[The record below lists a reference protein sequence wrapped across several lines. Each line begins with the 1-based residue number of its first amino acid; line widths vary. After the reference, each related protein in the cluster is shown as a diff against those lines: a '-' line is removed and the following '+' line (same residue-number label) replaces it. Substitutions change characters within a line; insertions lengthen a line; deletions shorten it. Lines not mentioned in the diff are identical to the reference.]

1 MLKLWKVNAKA
12 GDATV
17 KYPFAPFPTNKDMR
31 GKPEHNAELCI
42 ACGACG
48 VACPAD
54 AIRMDTDLAAD
65 TITWSIDYG
74 RCIFCGRC
82 EEACPMEAIKLTE
95 EFELAV
101 MSKDDLTSK
110 SVYTLEHCSRCGKP
124 FAPHKEIDYAKRL
137 LQKAGGMEAIQAARA
152 AYDALSDQRKAQV
165 SNYDV
170 LLAAEK
176 KLAQLQD
183 EAVAHVEELID
194 AIGQPVIP
202 ASRAAVEAA
211 RAAYDAL
218 GQKLQERVGNY
229 DVLLAAEARLAEL
242 NAQDIYKTT
251 GDFIVSKGAP
261 VTGSIGG
268 EWAVIGLARSGYPVP
283 ANYFDDYYARV
294 EKYVKNC
301 SGVLHE
307 RKYTEYSR
315 VILALTAIGRNPSKV
330 AGYNLL
336 MPLGDFEKTIWQGMN
351 GPIWAL
357 IALDSGN
364 YDIPK
369 NPAAKTQATRQ
380 LYIDEII
387 KNQMKDGGWSLTGT
401 GDSDV
406 DITAMALQALA
417 KYQDQKAV
425 KTATDKALAYLSNV
439 QDSKGGFASWGTTNV
454 ESVAQVVVALCELG
468 VSLDDSRF
476 VKSGHTL
483 TENLL
488 SFRQSNGGFYHVLD
502 GSDGNNQMSS
512 EQGFY
517 ALVAIDRAANGQNSL
532 YRMDDVTK
540 NTSKPSTSVSKGNV
554 DASVNVP
561 GVTAPGTTFTD
572 IKNHANKAA
581 IEELASRGIINGM
594 GKGTFMPNKT
604 MTRAEFAAIV
614 TRALGLAAK
623 DTKAFTDVPS
633 SKWYAGYIGTANS
646 SGIVN
651 GVGSGKFNPD
661 GTITRQEAAAMV
673 ARAAKLCGLDPSMD
687 AAATKD
693 MLAQFGDYRS
703 VASWAK
709 EPMAFCYSVNILDQ
723 SDLNIE
729 PTKAILRCEIAQ
741 MLYNMLSAAELI

>member
-1 MLKLWKVNAKA
+1 MRRIKRISAWILTLAILLTL
-12 GDATV
+12 TV
-17 KYPFAPFPTNKDMR
+17 
-31 GKPEHNAELCI
+31 
-42 ACGACG
+42 
-48 VACPAD
+48 PA
-54 AIRMDTDLAAD
+54 LAA
-65 TITWSIDYG
+65 SG
-74 RCIFCGRC
+74 VQNEVQG
-82 EEACPMEAIKLTE
+82 
-95 EFELAV
+95 
-101 MSKDDLTSK
+101 S
-110 SVYTLEHCSRCGKP
+110 
-124 FAPHKEIDYAKRL
+124 
-137 LQKAGGMEAIQAARA
+137 A
-152 AYDALSDQRKAQV
+152 AYMV
-165 SNYDV
+165 S
-170 LLAAEK
+170 
-176 KLAQLQD
+176 
-183 EAVAHVEELID
+183 AVKSPEV
-194 AIGQPVIP
+194 
-202 ASRAAVEAA
+202 
-211 RAAYDAL
+211 
-218 GQKLQERVGNY
+218 
-229 DVLLAAEARLAEL
+229 
-242 NAQDIYKTT
+242 
-251 GDFIVSKGAP
+251 
-261 VTGSIGG
+261 GSIGG
-268 EWAVIGLARSGYPVP
+268 EWAIIGLARSGYTVP
-283 ANYFDDYYARV
+283 TNYYEDYYARV

-315 VILALTAIGRNPSKV
+315 VILALTAIGRDPSKV

-380 LYIDEII
+380 LYIDEIVT
-387 KNQMKDGGWSLTGT
+387 NQKKDGGWSLTDT

-425 KTATDKALAYLSNV
+425 KSATDKALDYLSDV
-439 QDSKGGFASWGTTNV
+439 QDSKGGYASWGTTNV

-476 VKSGHTL
+476 VKNGHTL

-502 GSDGNNQMSS
+502 GSDGNNQMSA

-517 ALVAIDRAANGQNSL
+517 ALVAINRAENGKNSL
-532 YRMDDVTK
+532 YRMGDVIKAT
-540 NTSKPSTSVSKGNV
+540 TKPSTTVKKGSA
-554 DASVNVP
+554 DASVSVP
-561 GVTAPGTTFTD
+561 AVTAPGTTFSD
-572 IKNHANKAA
+572 VKNHANKAA
-581 IEELASRGIINGM
+581 IEALASRGIINGM
-594 GKGTFMPNKT
+594 GQGTFMPNKT

-673 ARAAKLCGLDPSMD
+673 ARAAKLCGLDTAMD

-709 EPMAFCYSVNILDQ
+709 KPMAFCYSVNILDQ

-741 MLYNMLSAAELI
+741 MLYNMLTAAELI

>member
-1 MLKLWKVNAKA
+1 MRRIKRISAWILTLAILLTL
-12 GDATV
+12 TV
-17 KYPFAPFPTNKDMR
+17 
-31 GKPEHNAELCI
+31 
-42 ACGACG
+42 
-48 VACPAD
+48 PA
-54 AIRMDTDLAAD
+54 LAA
-65 TITWSIDYG
+65 SG
-74 RCIFCGRC
+74 VQNEVQG
-82 EEACPMEAIKLTE
+82 
-95 EFELAV
+95 
-101 MSKDDLTSK
+101 S
-110 SVYTLEHCSRCGKP
+110 
-124 FAPHKEIDYAKRL
+124 
-137 LQKAGGMEAIQAARA
+137 A
-152 AYDALSDQRKAQV
+152 AYMV
-165 SNYDV
+165 S
-170 LLAAEK
+170 
-176 KLAQLQD
+176 
-183 EAVAHVEELID
+183 AVKSPEV
-194 AIGQPVIP
+194 
-202 ASRAAVEAA
+202 
-211 RAAYDAL
+211 
-218 GQKLQERVGNY
+218 
-229 DVLLAAEARLAEL
+229 
-242 NAQDIYKTT
+242 
-251 GDFIVSKGAP
+251 
-261 VTGSIGG
+261 GSIGG
-268 EWAVIGLARSGYPVP
+268 EWAIIGLARSGYTVP
-283 ANYFDDYYARV
+283 TNYYEDYYARV

-315 VILALTAIGRNPSKV
+315 VILALTAIGRDPSKV

-336 MPLGDFEKTIWQGMN
+336 MPLGDFEKTIWQGLN

-364 YDIPK
+364 YEIPK

-380 LYIDEII
+380 LYIDEIL
-387 KNQMKDGGWSLTGT
+387 NSQMKDGGWSLTGT
-401 GDSDV
+401 GESDV

-425 KTATDKALAYLSNV
+425 KTATDSALTWLSKN
-439 QDSKGGFASWGTTNV
+439 QDSKGGYASWSTTNV
-454 ESVAQVVVALCELG
+454 ESVAQVIVALCELG
-468 VSLDDSRF
+468 MNLNDSRF
-476 VKSGHTL
+476 VKNGHTL

-502 GSDGNNQMSS
+502 GSDGNNQMSA

-517 ALVAIDRAANGQNSL
+517 ALVAIDRAENSKNSL
-532 YRMDDVTK
+532 YRMGDVTK
-540 NTSKPSTSVSKGNV
+540 NTAKPSTTVKKGSA
-554 DASVNVP
+554 DASVSVP
-561 GVTAPGTTFTD
+561 AVTAPGTTFSD
-572 IKNHANKAA
+572 VKNHANKAA
-581 IEELASRGIINGM
+581 IEALASRGIINGM
-594 GKGTFMPNKT
+594 GQGTFMPNKT

-614 TRALGLAAK
+614 TRSLGLTAK
-623 DTKAFTDVPS
+623 DTKVFSDVPS

-709 EPMAFCYSVNILDQ
+709 KPMAFCYSVNILDQ

>member
-1 MLKLWKVNAKA
+1 MRRIKRISAWILTLAILLTL
-12 GDATV
+12 TV
-17 KYPFAPFPTNKDMR
+17 
-31 GKPEHNAELCI
+31 
-42 ACGACG
+42 
-48 VACPAD
+48 PA
-54 AIRMDTDLAAD
+54 LAA
-65 TITWSIDYG
+65 SG
-74 RCIFCGRC
+74 VQNEVQG
-82 EEACPMEAIKLTE
+82 
-95 EFELAV
+95 
-101 MSKDDLTSK
+101 S
-110 SVYTLEHCSRCGKP
+110 
-124 FAPHKEIDYAKRL
+124 
-137 LQKAGGMEAIQAARA
+137 A
-152 AYDALSDQRKAQV
+152 AYMV
-165 SNYDV
+165 S
-170 LLAAEK
+170 
-176 KLAQLQD
+176 
-183 EAVAHVEELID
+183 AVKSPEV
-194 AIGQPVIP
+194 
-202 ASRAAVEAA
+202 
-211 RAAYDAL
+211 
-218 GQKLQERVGNY
+218 
-229 DVLLAAEARLAEL
+229 
-242 NAQDIYKTT
+242 
-251 GDFIVSKGAP
+251 
-261 VTGSIGG
+261 GSIGG
-268 EWAVIGLARSGYPVP
+268 EWAIIGLARSGYTVP
-283 ANYFDDYYARV
+283 TNYYEDYYARV

-315 VILALTAIGRNPSKV
+315 VILALTAIGRDPSKV

-336 MPLGDFEKTIWQGMN
+336 MPLGDFEKTIWQGLN

-364 YDIPK
+364 YEIPK

-380 LYIDEII
+380 LYIDEIL
-387 KNQMKDGGWSLTGT
+387 NSQMKDGGWSLTGT

-406 DITAMALQALA
+406 DISAMALQALA

-425 KTATDKALAYLSNV
+425 KTATDKALTYLSKA
-439 QDSKGGFASWGTTNV
+439 QDSKGGYASWGTTNV

-532 YRMDDVTK
+532 YRMSDVAK
-540 NTSKPSTSVSKGNV
+540 NTSKPATSVSKGNV
-554 DASVNVP
+554 DASVSVP
-561 GVTAPGTTFTD
+561 GVTAPGTTFSD

-594 GKGTFMPNKT
+594 GKGTFAPNKT

-673 ARAAKLCGLDPSMD
+673 SRAAKLCGLDPSMD
-687 AAATKD
+687 EAATKD

-709 EPMAFCYSVNILDQ
+709 KPMAFCYSVNILDQ

-729 PTKAILRCEIAQ
+729 STKAILRCEIAQ

>member
-1 MLKLWKVNAKA
+1 MRRIKRISAWILTLAILLTL
-12 GDATV
+12 TV
-17 KYPFAPFPTNKDMR
+17 
-31 GKPEHNAELCI
+31 
-42 ACGACG
+42 
-48 VACPAD
+48 PA
-54 AIRMDTDLAAD
+54 LAA
-65 TITWSIDYG
+65 SG
-74 RCIFCGRC
+74 VQSEVQG
-82 EEACPMEAIKLTE
+82 
-95 EFELAV
+95 
-101 MSKDDLTSK
+101 S
-110 SVYTLEHCSRCGKP
+110 
-124 FAPHKEIDYAKRL
+124 
-137 LQKAGGMEAIQAARA
+137 A
-152 AYDALSDQRKAQV
+152 AYMVSAVKAPEV
-165 SNYDV
+165 
-170 LLAAEK
+170 
-176 KLAQLQD
+176 
-183 EAVAHVEELID
+183 
-194 AIGQPVIP
+194 
-202 ASRAAVEAA
+202 
-211 RAAYDAL
+211 
-218 GQKLQERVGNY
+218 
-229 DVLLAAEARLAEL
+229 
-242 NAQDIYKTT
+242 
-251 GDFIVSKGAP
+251 
-261 VTGSIGG
+261 GSIGG
-268 EWAVIGLARSGYPVP
+268 EWAIIGLARSGYVVP
-283 ANYFDDYYARV
+283 ANYYEDYYARV

-315 VILALTAIGRNPSKV
+315 VILALTAIGRDPSKV

-336 MPLGDFEKTIWQGMN
+336 TPLGDFEKTIWQGMN

-364 YDIPK
+364 YEIPK

-425 KTATDKALAYLSNV
+425 KTATDSALTWLSKN

-454 ESVAQVVVALCELG
+454 ESVAQVIVALCELG
-468 VSLDDSRF
+468 ISLDDSRF
-476 VKSGHTL
+476 VKNGHTL

-502 GSDGNNQMSS
+502 GSDGNNQMSA

-517 ALVAIDRAANGQNSL
+517 ALVAINRAENGKNSL
-532 YRMDDVTK
+532 YRMGDVTK
-540 NTSKPSTSVSKGNV
+540 ATTKPSTTVKKGNA

-561 GVTAPGTTFTD
+561 GVTAPGTTFSD

-581 IEELASRGIINGM
+581 IEALASRGIINGM
-594 GKGTFMPNKT
+594 RKDNFAPNKT

-614 TRALGLAAK
+614 TRALGLPAK

-633 SKWYAGYIGTANS
+633 SKWYAGYIGAANS

-673 ARAAKLCGLDPSMD
+673 ARAAKLCGLDTSMD
-687 AAATKD
+687 AGATKD
-693 MLAQFGDYRS
+693 VLAQFGDYRS

-709 EPMAFCYSVNILDQ
+709 ESLAFCYYTNILDQ
-723 SDLNIE
+723 SALKIE

-741 MLYNMLSAAELI
+741 MLYNMLTAAELI

>member
-1 MLKLWKVNAKA
+1 MRRIKRISAWILTLAILLTL
-12 GDATV
+12 TV
-17 KYPFAPFPTNKDMR
+17 
-31 GKPEHNAELCI
+31 
-42 ACGACG
+42 
-48 VACPAD
+48 PA
-54 AIRMDTDLAAD
+54 LAA
-65 TITWSIDYG
+65 SG
-74 RCIFCGRC
+74 VQNEVQG
-82 EEACPMEAIKLTE
+82 
-95 EFELAV
+95 
-101 MSKDDLTSK
+101 S
-110 SVYTLEHCSRCGKP
+110 
-124 FAPHKEIDYAKRL
+124 
-137 LQKAGGMEAIQAARA
+137 A
-152 AYDALSDQRKAQV
+152 AYMV
-165 SNYDV
+165 S
-170 LLAAEK
+170 
-176 KLAQLQD
+176 
-183 EAVAHVEELID
+183 AVKSPEV
-194 AIGQPVIP
+194 
-202 ASRAAVEAA
+202 
-211 RAAYDAL
+211 
-218 GQKLQERVGNY
+218 
-229 DVLLAAEARLAEL
+229 
-242 NAQDIYKTT
+242 
-251 GDFIVSKGAP
+251 
-261 VTGSIGG
+261 GSIGG
-268 EWAVIGLARSGYPVP
+268 EWAIIGLARSGYTVP
-283 ANYFDDYYARV
+283 TNYYEDYYARV

-315 VILALTAIGRNPSKV
+315 VILALTAIGRDPSKV

-336 MPLGDFEKTIWQGMN
+336 MPLGDFEKTIWQGLN

-364 YDIPK
+364 YEIPK

-380 LYIDEII
+380 LYIDEIL
-387 KNQMKDGGWSLTGT
+387 NSQMKDGGWSLTGT

-406 DITAMALQALA
+406 DISAMALQTLA

-425 KTATDKALAYLSNV
+425 KTATDKALTYLSKA
-439 QDSKGGFASWGTTNV
+439 QDSKGGYASWGTTNV

-532 YRMDDVTK
+532 YRMSDVAK
-540 NTSKPSTSVSKGNV
+540 NTSKPATSVSKGNV
-554 DASVNVP
+554 DASVSVP
-561 GVTAPGTTFTD
+561 GVTAPGTTFSD

-594 GKGTFMPNKT
+594 GKGTFAPNKT

-623 DTKAFTDVPS
+623 DTKAFTDVLS

-673 ARAAKLCGLDPSMD
+673 ARAAKLCGLDTAMD

>member
-1 MLKLWKVNAKA
+1 MRRIKRISAWILTLAILLTL
-12 GDATV
+12 TV
-17 KYPFAPFPTNKDMR
+17 
-31 GKPEHNAELCI
+31 
-42 ACGACG
+42 
-48 VACPAD
+48 PA
-54 AIRMDTDLAAD
+54 LAA
-65 TITWSIDYG
+65 SG
-74 RCIFCGRC
+74 VQNEVQG
-82 EEACPMEAIKLTE
+82 
-95 EFELAV
+95 
-101 MSKDDLTSK
+101 S
-110 SVYTLEHCSRCGKP
+110 
-124 FAPHKEIDYAKRL
+124 
-137 LQKAGGMEAIQAARA
+137 A
-152 AYDALSDQRKAQV
+152 AYMV
-165 SNYDV
+165 S
-170 LLAAEK
+170 
-176 KLAQLQD
+176 
-183 EAVAHVEELID
+183 AVKSPEV
-194 AIGQPVIP
+194 
-202 ASRAAVEAA
+202 
-211 RAAYDAL
+211 
-218 GQKLQERVGNY
+218 
-229 DVLLAAEARLAEL
+229 
-242 NAQDIYKTT
+242 
-251 GDFIVSKGAP
+251 
-261 VTGSIGG
+261 GSIGG
-268 EWAVIGLARSGYPVP
+268 EWAIIGLARSGYTVP
-283 ANYFDDYYARV
+283 TNYYEDYYARV

-315 VILALTAIGRNPSKV
+315 VILALTAIGRDPSKV

-336 MPLGDFEKTIWQGMN
+336 MPLGDFEKTIWQGLN

-364 YDIPK
+364 YEIPK

-380 LYIDEII
+380 LYIDEIVT
-387 KNQMKDGGWSLTGT
+387 NQKKDGGWSLTGT

-406 DITAMALQALA
+406 DISAMALQALA

-425 KTATDKALAYLSNV
+425 KTATDKALTYLSKA
-439 QDSKGGFASWGTTNV
+439 QDSKGGYASWGTTNV

-532 YRMDDVTK
+532 YRMSDVAK
-540 NTSKPSTSVSKGNV
+540 NTSKSATSVSKGNV
-554 DASVNVP
+554 DASVSVP
-561 GVTAPGTTFTD
+561 GVTTPGTTFSD

-594 GKGTFMPNKT
+594 GKGTFAPNKT

-687 AAATKD
+687 EAATKD

-709 EPMAFCYSVNILDQ
+709 KPMAFCYSVNILDQ

>member
-1 MLKLWKVNAKA
+1 MRRIKRISAWILTLAILLTL
-12 GDATV
+12 TV
-17 KYPFAPFPTNKDMR
+17 
-31 GKPEHNAELCI
+31 
-42 ACGACG
+42 
-48 VACPAD
+48 PA
-54 AIRMDTDLAAD
+54 LAA
-65 TITWSIDYG
+65 SG
-74 RCIFCGRC
+74 VQNEVQG
-82 EEACPMEAIKLTE
+82 
-95 EFELAV
+95 
-101 MSKDDLTSK
+101 S
-110 SVYTLEHCSRCGKP
+110 
-124 FAPHKEIDYAKRL
+124 
-137 LQKAGGMEAIQAARA
+137 A
-152 AYDALSDQRKAQV
+152 AYMV
-165 SNYDV
+165 S
-170 LLAAEK
+170 
-176 KLAQLQD
+176 
-183 EAVAHVEELID
+183 AVKSPE
-194 AIGQPVIP
+194 
-202 ASRAAVEAA
+202 
-211 RAAYDAL
+211 
-218 GQKLQERVGNY
+218 VGS
-229 DVLLAAEARLAEL
+229 L
-242 NAQDIYKTT
+242 
-251 GDFIVSKGAP
+251 
-261 VTGSIGG
+261 GG
-268 EWAVIGLARSGYPVP
+268 EWAIIGLARSGYTVP
-283 ANYFDDYYARV
+283 TNYYEDYYARV
-294 EKYVKNC
+294 EEYVKNC

-315 VILALTAIGRNPSKV
+315 VILALTAIGRDPSKV

-380 LYIDEII
+380 LYIDEIVT
-387 KNQMKDGGWSLTGT
+387 NQKKDGGWSLTDT

-425 KTATDKALAYLSNV
+425 KSATDKALDYLSDV
-439 QDSKGGFASWGTTNV
+439 QDSKGGYASWGTTNV

-468 VSLDDSRF
+468 IDLGDSRF
-476 VKSGHTL
+476 VKNGHTL

-502 GSDGNNQMSS
+502 GSDGNNQMSA

-517 ALVAIDRAANGQNSL
+517 ALVAINRAENGKNSL
-532 YRMDDVTK
+532 YRMGDVIKAT
-540 NTSKPSTSVSKGNV
+540 TKPSTTVKKGSA
-554 DASVNVP
+554 DASVSVP
-561 GVTAPGTTFTD
+561 AVTAPGTTFSD
-572 IKNHANKAA
+572 VKNHANKAA
-581 IEELASRGIINGM
+581 IEALASRGIINGM
-594 GKGTFMPNKT
+594 GQGTFMPNKT

-673 ARAAKLCGLDPSMD
+673 ARAAKLCGLDTAMD